1 MPILEPIETLTG
13 RLLVATPVLAGTE
26 FAQTVIYLCAHSAED
41 GAMGMIVNRRLTH
54 PDISALLRHLDVS
67 PNPPQRLFGV
77 GVGGPV
83 EPGRG
88 FVLHSPEGGGLGR
101 GRTGSRMTVLPDEPP
116 VAEVSAS
123 IEMIR
128 ELAAGRGPRQAMLLL
143 GHAAWAAGQLEEEI
157 LHGNAWY
164 VVPADEDIVFGAD
177 PSTKWQRAL
186 ESVGLEP
193 SSLTASVGEA

>member
-1 MPILEPIETLTG
+1 MPILAPHEILTD
-13 RLLVATPVLAGTE
+13 RLLIASPVLAGTE
-26 FAQTVIYLCAHSAED
+26 FAQTVIYLCAHSAEA

-54 PDISALLRHLDVS
+54 PDIGELLRQLDVS

-88 FVLHSPEGGGLGR
+88 FVLHTPTSLGEQGAKRRFSVLAEEG
-101 GRTGSRMTVLPDEPP
+101 P

-123 IEMIR
+123 LEMIK
-128 ELAAGRGPRQAMLLL
+128 ELAAGRGPEQAMLLL

-164 VVPADEDIVFGAD
+164 VAPAQADIIFDVD
-177 PSTKWQRAL
+177 PSSKWQRAL
-186 ESVGLEP
+186 ASVGLEP
-193 SSLTASVGEA
+193 ASLSASVGEA

>member
-1 MPILEPIETLTG
+1 MPILEPTEILTG
-13 RLLVATPVLAGTE
+13 RLLVASPVLTGTE
-26 FAQTVIYLCAHSAED
+26 FAQTVIYLCAHSED

-54 PDISALLRHLDVS
+54 PDISELLRHLDVS

-88 FVLHSPEGGGLGR
+88 FVLHSPEGVSIGR
-101 GRTGSRMTVLPDEPP
+101 GRAGNRLTVLPEAEP

-123 IEMIR
+123 IEMIK
-128 ELAAGRGPRQAMLLL
+128 ELAAGRGPRRAMLLL
-143 GHAAWAAGQLEEEI
+143 GHSSWAAGQLEEEI

-186 ESVGLEP
+186 ASVGLEP
-193 SSLTASVGEA
+193 SSLSSAVGEA